1 MAAFFSPS
9 TFLSHPISRTNN
21 VFSTKQT
28 PPNQQPQSQSQ
39 SQNPPSAETAKLQEQ
54 KRSRPAVAESTDW
67 IASSLT
73 RRFGLGAGL
82 AWAGFLAIGVLSEQ
96 IKTRIE
102 VSQET
107 ANTRYPLTKLSQ
119 KSHLFLL
126 LSIGLNH

>member
-28 PPNQQPQSQSQ
+28 PPNQQPQ

-119 KSHLFLL
+119 KSHPFLL